1 VHILIGTPA
10 YDDQVFVPY
19 HNSVLGLIGYFR
31 DRGIQWTSFVKV
43 ATIIAHA
50 RNQIAQAVL
59 EDKAITHL
67 LFVDADM
74 GLGTQLV
81 HKMLAFDQPVVSC
94 LYPKRRPHYEQLA
107 ALLREGAS
115 PAEATSA
122 AQSHVGEDALLRV
135 DGEFVRRGD
144 FLQTRA
150 AGTGV
155 MLIKREVFERFAEF
169 PRPLGEGQRSLPAS
183 FQPFAPLRMRRPGSG
198 TARTTPLHPLRNLGG
213 ELWSCFNETIHPRR
227 AGSATRRTSRTDCAW
242 EGESR
247 ADRLARL

>member
-31 DRGIQWTSFVKV
+31 DRGVQWTSFVKV

-74 GLGTQLV
+74 GFGTQLV

-107 ALLREGAS
+107 ALLRDGAS

-169 PRPLGEGQRSLPAS
+169 PDLWVKANGPYPAS
-183 FQPFAPLRMRRPGSG
+183 FQPFAPLRDEETGFWYSEDYAFCIRW
-198 TARTTPLHPLRNLGG
+198 RNLGG
-213 ELWSCFNETIHPRR
+213 ELWSCFNETITH
-227 AGSATRRTSRTDCAW
+227 AGRERYKANFT
-242 EGESR
+242 
-247 ADRLARL
+247 DRLRLGGAIAG